1 MRGSIVRRPDLYD
14 AIGTT
19 YSRTRRAD
27 ARLAT
32 RIRAAVGDGGRVIN
46 VGAGTGSYEP
56 DDCAVI
62 AVEPSMVMI
71 SQRSDGAAPAVQAT
85 AESLPFRDRCFDV
98 AMALW
103 TIHHWTD
110 LPRGVAELRR
120 VAGRTVIVTHSSVTN
135 DLWVTS
141 DYWPGMALQR
151 RDHIQLQALV
161 DLLGGNARIEL
172 LPLPRDCTD
181 GSGESFWARPEA
193 YLDSRVRAGMS
204 SFQLLG
210 REDLQRG
217 LERLDSDLRS
227 GVWDRRYG
235 HLRDAEQWDC
245 GMRLIVT
252 P

>member
-1 MRGSIVRRPDLYD
+1 MNVPIAKRPDVYD
-14 AIGTT
+14 TIGAT
-19 YSRTRRAD
+19 YGLTRRAE
-27 ARLAT
+27 AR
-32 RIRAAVGDGGRVIN
+32 RIRSAVGNAKTVIN
-46 VGAGTGSYEP
+46 IGAGTGSYEP
-56 DDCAVI
+56 DDCKVI

-71 SQRSDGAAPAVQAT
+71 NQRPGSAALVVNGV
-85 AESLPFRDRCFDV
+85 AESLAFPDQSFDV

-110 LPRGVAELRR
+110 LPRGLEEMCR
-120 VAGRTVIVTHSSVTN
+120 VAGRIVIVTHSSVTN

-151 RDHIQLQALV
+151 RGHLQPEALV
-161 DLLGGNARIEL
+161 NLLGGKARIQP

-181 GSGESFWARPEA
+181 GNGEAFWARPEA

-210 REDLQRG
+210 PEEVQRG
-217 LERLDSDLRS
+217 LERLARDLRS

-235 HLRDAEQWDC
+235 DLREAEAWDC
-245 GMRLIVT
+245 GHRLIVT
-252 P
+252 T